1 MSRIETIAQGITLYL
16 GDCRDILP
24 SLGQAD
30 AVLTDPPYE
39 KHMHEAKRGVKVYG
53 SERRIR
59 TDGHANPPPVDFAS
73 VDDLREVVT
82 PMLVAATQK
91 WLLAFCTPEGVAP
104 WRDALEAAGARY
116 KRACVLYKPDSAP
129 QFNGQGPAMAA
140 EMFVTAW
147 CGPGLSSWNGGG
159 RRNVFIYPTNNADR
173 EGTHPTEKP
182 LALML
187 ELVTLFSNVG
197 EMVFDPFMG
206 SGTTGRACV
215 RLGRRFV
222 GIEKIPRYFDIACRQ
237 IEAATKQP
245 DMFITATRAASQVT
259 FAEIWKEP
267 YWNEDGT
274 APRRSLTT
282 GDST

>member
-1 MSRIETIAQGITLYL
+1 MSRIETIAQGVTLYL
-16 GDCRDILP
+16 GDCRDVLP

-39 KHMHEAKRGVKVYG
+39 KHMHEA
-53 SERRIR
+53 SRRSTDAR
-59 TDGHANPPPVDFAS
+59 AFGTDGYANPPPLISAAWTTS
-73 VDDLREVVT
+73 ARSVT
-82 PMLVAATQK
+82 PLLVAATQK

-104 WRDALEAAGARY
+104 WRDAIEAAGARY

-147 CGPGLSSWNGGG
+147 CGEGHSRWNGGG

-182 LALML
+182 LALMM
-187 ELVTLFSNVG
+187 ELVTLFSDVG
-197 EMVFDPFMG
+197 GMVFDPFMG

-215 RLGRRFV
+215 RLGRRFI

-245 DMFITATRAASQVT
+245 DMFIAAPRAATQVT
-259 FAEIWKEP
+259 FAEIWKAP
-267 YWNEDGT
+267 YYNEDGT
-274 APRRSLTT
+274 VSALVPRK
-282 GDST
+282 